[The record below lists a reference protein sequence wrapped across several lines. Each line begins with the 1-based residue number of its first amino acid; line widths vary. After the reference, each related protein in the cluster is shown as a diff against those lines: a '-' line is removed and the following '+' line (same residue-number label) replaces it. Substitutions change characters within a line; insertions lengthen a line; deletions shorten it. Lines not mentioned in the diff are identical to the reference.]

1 MSPAPI
7 NAAAY
12 TDLARLASLKK
23 DSGGGES
30 LKQVAQEFEA
40 LLLGQMLKAMRAASN
55 VLSEGS
61 YLQSNET
68 KLYQEMLD
76 QQLAVTLAQQKGLG
90 LSEVLIRQL
99 SPQSSPAAREP
110 QENRGA
116 VQGADKIQ
124 GWQAAASA
132 DSEFASPLAFIQRL
146 APLAES
152 TAAKIG
158 LEPLWLLA
166 QAALESGWGRNI
178 ARLAGGQSSHNL
190 FGIKAHGWK
199 GASAAASTTEY
210 QNGKATQQTAQF
222 RAYPSFAHSFADYL
236 NFLQNN
242 PRYQEALQR
251 VNYPEQFIDALQQA
265 GYASDPNYAQKIKQ
279 IAAQIGEM
287 IALK

>member
-1 MSPAPI
+1 MPAL

-12 TDLARLASLKK
+12 TDLARLTSLKK
-23 DSGGGES
+23 PNGGQES

-40 LLLGQMLKAMRAASN
+40 LLLGQMLKAMRSASN

-76 QQLAVTLAQQKGLG
+76 QQLAVTLSRQKGLG

-99 SPQSSPAAREP
+99 SPPTSASPA
-110 QENRGA
+110 
-116 VQGADKIQ
+116 
-124 GWQAAASA
+124 QAPSKSSEAIAALHPSQKWSMQA
-132 DSEFASPLAFIQRL
+132 SRDSELASPQAFIQRL
-146 APLAES
+146 APIAKT
-152 TAAKIG
+152 TAAQIG

-166 QAALESGWGRNI
+166 QAALESGWGRHI
-178 ARLAGGQSSHNL
+178 ARFASGQSSHNL
-190 FGIKAHGWK
+190 FGIKAQNWQGPSV
-199 GASAAASTTEY
+199 SAATTEY
-210 QNGKATQQTAQF
+210 QNGKAIKQTAKF

-251 VNYPEQFIDALQQA
+251 TNNPEQFIHALQQA

-279 IAAQIGEM
+279 IVSQIGE
-287 IALK
+287 IISLK

>member
-1 MSPAPI
+1 MPAL

-23 DSGGGES
+23 PSGGQES

-76 QQLAVTLAQQKGLG
+76 QQLAVTLSRQKGLG
-90 LSEVLIRQL
+90 LSEVLVRQL
-99 SPQSSPAAREP
+99 SPAATGSAPMAEAESLRRDKNQSTPALEQAHGQWQMAAKGATTFSSPAE
-110 QENRGA
+110 
-116 VQGADKIQ
+116 
-124 GWQAAASA
+124 
-132 DSEFASPLAFIQRL
+132 FIQRL
-146 APLAES
+146 KPLAES

-158 LEPLWLLA
+158 LQPLWLLA

-178 ARLAGGQSSHNL
+178 ARFASGQSSHNL
-190 FGIKAHGWK
+190 FGIKAHGWD
-199 GASAAASTTEY
+199 GASVKAATTEY
-210 QNGKATQQTAQF
+210 QNGKVIQKTARF

-236 NFLQNN
+236 SFLQNN

-251 VNYPEQFIDALQQA
+251 ADNPEQFINALQQA
-265 GYASDPNYAQKIKQ
+265 GYASDPDYAQKIKK
-279 IAAQIGEM
+279 IVDR
-287 IALK
+287 L